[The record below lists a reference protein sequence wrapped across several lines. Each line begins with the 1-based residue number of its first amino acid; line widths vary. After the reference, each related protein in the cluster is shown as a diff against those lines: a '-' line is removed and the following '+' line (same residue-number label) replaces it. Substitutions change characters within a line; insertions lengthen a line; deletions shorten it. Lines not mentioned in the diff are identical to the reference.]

1 MTLFFLLLD
10 WLLFAVLVVIA
21 IALTRDV
28 AKDAE
33 ARRPIDKVEVAAA
46 ALLLLAACRL
56 VAP

>member
-10 WLLFAVLVVIA
+10 WLLFAVLAVIA
-21 IALTRDV
+21 VALARDV

-33 ARRPIDKVEVAAA
+33 AGRAIDKIEIGAAV
-46 ALLLLAACRL
+46 LLLLAACRL